1 MRMPS
6 RYYDGRVTDGHTHT
20 CTALSL
26 QAEGKYRQQGKNY
39 TVEDGDIIYF
49 KVNAGAGLSAS
60 KK

>member
-1 MRMPS
+1 
-6 RYYDGRVTDGHTHT
+6 
-20 CTALSL
+20 LNQF

-49 KVNAGAGLSAS
+49 KVNAGGGLGGS